1 LLAVGK
7 GASAQVRHPS
17 TKLTAFENRELRFRR
32 SLAFAYASA
41 VISDQT
47 RPVRAAEPP
56 RDSFGSESFA
66 GDYGL
71 NPLFDAPTKTV
82 TIEVREPNYDA
93 FRRRF
98 AVREFN
104 PRIEIQDARGAAFNW
119 ASDGTVTSGTHDR
132 SPVSL

>member
-1 LLAVGK
+1 LLAVGE
-7 GASAQVRHPS
+7 GASAQIRHPS
-17 TKLTAFENRELRFRR
+17 TKLTAFENRELRFKR

-71 NPLFDAPTKTV
+71 NPLFDAPAETV
-82 TIEVREPNYDA
+82 NTNNSQSVILSADVLLWRVESPN
-93 FRRRF
+93 
-98 AVREFN
+98 
-104 PRIEIQDARGAAFNW
+104 
-119 ASDGTVTSGTHDR
+119 
-132 SPVSL
+132 